1 MKVLFLGCGSSVGS
15 PVIGREIDS
24 FDSKNFRTRSSV
36 LITENNK
43 NILID
48 TGADFRYQALKF
60 KVKKIDFVLYTHSHA
75 DHTHG
80 IDDLRIFSYIKKDKI
95 NCFANKHTI
104 RDIKKN
110 FSYIFNPVNM
120 SGRPRLK
127 MTEVKD
133 SFVEQGVSII
143 PLEIKHKDWDILG
156 YRINNFAYITDC
168 SSIPD
173 NTIQKLKGL
182 DLLILDSLRF
192 SRHESH
198 LSVDQAIE
206 IVDIL
211 KPKQTILTHLSSDLD
226 YYELLEYLPN
236 NIKPGFDGLILDI

>member
-1 MKVLFLGCGSSVGS
+1 MEVLLLGCGSSVGS
-15 PVIGREIDS
+15 PVIGRELDS

-48 TGADFRYQALKF
+48 TGADFRYQALRYKI
-60 KVKKIDFVLYTHSHA
+60 KKIDIVLYTHSHA

-95 NCFANKHTI
+95 NCFANNHTI

-110 FSYIFNPVNM
+110 FSYIFDPV
-120 SGRPRLK
+120 SKSARPRLK
-127 MTEVKD
+127 MKEVKD
-133 SFVEQGVSII
+133 TFVEQGINIV
-143 PLEIKHKDWDILG
+143 PVDIKHKDWDILG

-173 NTIQKLKGL
+173 KSMEKLGGL

-192 SRHESH
+192 SPHESH

-211 KPKQTILTHLSSDLD
+211 KPKEAILTHLSSELD

-236 NIKPGFDGLILDI
+236 NIKPGFDGLILNI

>member
-1 MKVLFLGCGSSVGS
+1 MEVLLLGCGSSVGS
-15 PVIGREIDS
+15 PVIGRELDS

-48 TGADFRYQALKF
+48 TGADFRYQALRYKI
-60 KVKKIDFVLYTHSHA
+60 KKIDIVLYTHSHA

-95 NCFANKHTI
+95 NCFANNYTI

-110 FSYIFNPVNM
+110 FSYIFDPVST

-127 MTEVKD
+127 MKEVKD
-133 SFVEQGVSII
+133 TFVEQGINII
-143 PLEIKHKDWDILG
+143 PVEIKHKDWDILG

-173 NTIQKLKGL
+173 KSMEKLGGL

-192 SRHESH
+192 SPHESH

-206 IVDIL
+206 IVDKL
-211 KPKQTILTHLSSDLD
+211 KPKKTILTHLSS
-226 YYELLEYLPN
+226 
-236 NIKPGFDGLILDI
+236 